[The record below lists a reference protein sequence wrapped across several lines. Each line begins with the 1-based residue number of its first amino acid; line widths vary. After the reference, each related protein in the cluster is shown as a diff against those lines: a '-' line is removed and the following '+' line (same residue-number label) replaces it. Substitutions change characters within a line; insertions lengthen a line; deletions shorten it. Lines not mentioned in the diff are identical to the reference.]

1 MENICDFQFQDQK
14 IFFNYINGDWIS
26 RWWLKDTFYELK
38 LLDKIK
44 SLNLNG
50 TYVDA
55 GAHFGNHSI
64 YFSKFCDSKK
74 VVSIEGSEL
83 NYQYLLKNKQ
93 ANNCTNM
100 EIYNKII
107 SNEDDVKYKMTTP
120 YLKNTGVSRVLN
132 TDDTKYIKKNNPEN
146 ISIKLDTLLKD
157 EKDIV
162 LIKFDIELFEYQGLQ
177 GCEKIIEKF
186 KPVIIIEN
194 HMENKDYNNILL
206 FFKKHN
212 YKTDNFH
219 YAQSTKIYIHDNK

>member
-74 VVSIEGSEL
+74 VVSI
-83 NYQYLLKNKQ
+83 Q
-93 ANNCTNM
+93 M
-100 EIYNKII
+100 I
-107 SNEDDVKYKMTTP
+107 P
-120 YLKNTGVSRVLN
+120 
-132 TDDTKYIKKNNPEN
+132 
-146 ISIKLDTLLKD
+146 
-157 EKDIV
+157 
-162 LIKFDIELFEYQGLQ
+162 
-177 GCEKIIEKF
+177 
-186 KPVIIIEN
+186 
-194 HMENKDYNNILL
+194 
-206 FFKKHN
+206 
-212 YKTDNFH
+212 
-219 YAQSTKIYIHDNK
+219 